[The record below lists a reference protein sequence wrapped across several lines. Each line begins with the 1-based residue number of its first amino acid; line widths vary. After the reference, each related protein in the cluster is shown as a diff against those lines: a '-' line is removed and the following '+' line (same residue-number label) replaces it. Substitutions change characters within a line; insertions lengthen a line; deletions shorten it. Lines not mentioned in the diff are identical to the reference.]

1 MATTPPKQ
9 LNWIDAGASAMAIAD
24 NIMKHLMIKG
34 VISAAERDQILDAAI
49 VDLSASP
56 QLAQA
61 ADNIRVIFNRP

>member
-1 MATTPPKQ
+1 MATNPPKQ

-24 NIMKHLMIKG
+24 NIMKRLMAKG
-34 VISAAERDQILDAAI
+34 VITPVERNQILDGAI
-49 VDLSASP
+49 ADLSGNP